1 MKKLGILF
9 GTAFVILL
17 FVSSMVFAEEPVV
30 IGLQAPITGDYAIE
44 GQMAKQ
50 CVEIAA
56 DLINKEGGING
67 RPVEI
72 IIADDASN
80 PKDSALAAQKLI
92 SQKVAAVIGS
102 YGSSVT
108 EPAAD
113 LYERNKMVS
122 VGYGC
127 TAVRLTLSK
136 DRKFFFRTCGRD
148 DSQGQFFA
156 KFAVEEMGW
165 KRIAIMHDNQTY
177 GKGVAE
183 ETKKY
188 LEPYIKEGK
197 AEIVYYDAITPKE
210 KDYSAAITKLRE
222 TKPDVW
228 YYTAYYPEAGLLIRQ
243 GREAGITIPFVGSN
257 AVPNDDFVKIAGIE
271 YAKGTLMTQE
281 PMPQDINTP
290 ISKVFLDAY
299 KAKFGDIP
307 SSPWPIYA
315 ADGLFALVQAIKNA
329 NSTKSEN
336 IANAMRTM
344 TNAEGITGKI
354 LFTERGDRKNIPYAM
369 YEYNDQG
376 KLQLYTP
383 TSN

>member
-165 KRIAIMHDNQTY
+165 KRISIMHDNQTY

-188 LEPYIKEGK
+188 LEPYVQEGK

>member
-1 MKKLGILF
+1 MKRNKIFLIVFTVGIF
-9 GTAFVILL
+9 LL
-17 FVSSMVFAEEPVV
+17 SSLSCWAEEPVI

-50 CVEIAA
+50 CVEIASE
-56 DLINKEGGING
+56 LINQEGGING

-72 IIADDASN
+72 IIADDGSN

-92 SQKVAAVIGS
+92 SQKVVAVIGS

-113 LYERNKMVS
+113 LFERNKMVS

-127 TAVRLTLSK
+127 TAVRLTMSK
-136 DRKFFFRTCGRD
+136 DRKYFFRTCGRD

-156 KFAVEEMGW
+156 KFAVEAMGW

-183 ETKKY
+183 ETLKY
-188 LEPYIKEGK
+188 LEPYLQEGK
-197 AEIVYYDAITPKE
+197 AEVVYYDAVTPKE

-222 TKPDVW
+222 TQPDVW
-228 YYTAYYPEAGLLIRQ
+228 YYTAYYPEAGLLVRQ

-281 PMPQDINTP
+281 PMPQDIDTP
-290 ISKVFLDAY
+290 ISKVFLEAY
-299 KAKFGDIP
+299 RAKFGDIP

-329 NSTKSEN
+329 NSTQSED
-336 IANAMRTM
+336 ITNAMRSM
-344 TNAEGITGKI
+344 TNAEGVTGKI
-354 LFTERGDRKNIPYAM
+354 LFTERGDRKDIPYAM
-369 YEYNDQG
+369 YEYNDEG
-376 KLQLYTP
+376 KLQIYQP
-383 TSN
+383 